1 MGGGGN
7 VKPTD
12 WGKSKRELQEPCEY
26 CKVENSELLIDG
38 NALSAYVED
47 AILNIDG
54 RGWDGEF
61 QAEYLKINYCPM
73 CGRKLSDE

>member
-1 MGGGGN
+1 M
-7 VKPTD
+7 KPTD

-47 AILNIDG
+47 AILNIG
-54 RGWDGEF
+54 GWDGEF
-61 QAEYLKINYCPM
+61 QIEYLKINYCPM
-73 CGRKLSDE
+73 CGRKLSDK